1 MVTPEQTQRQ
11 AAETQRKAKTAH
23 LFFASLDLC
32 ALALI
37 DVDKRLGVLAALR

>member
-1 MVTPEQTQRQ
+1 VVIPEQTQRQ

-23 LFFASLDLC
+23 LFFAALGLG